1 MPLSTTRITRLALV
15 LYGLTA
21 LSLLGGCTAFSG
33 SQKAPSSAARP
44 QQLSANNAWLY
55 PTETITGGM
64 MGNDYVG
71 NLNQRLQRPV
81 AVAVRDHNLYIVD
94 AGRELLYLYDDF
106 SKRMSILKDLR
117 GVVAGDVP
125 DIYVAADRSYYLADA
140 GGRRVLHFDRNGRLL
155 QTFKDS
161 LNLARPVA
169 VSVDEATG
177 DVYVADGLFDHVL
190 VFNSA
195 GDLWR
200 MIGDRGMEDGEFLNI
215 TAMTR
220 GPDGVYVTARLGKR
234 GQVLD
239 QNSGDFLYAFDDDTL
254 VFPNGIAVDK
264 LDDQAYVS
272 DFFDN
277 SIKIFKH
284 GHLLAT
290 VGGTGASPGRFKGIT
305 DVALESGFL
314 YVADSLNGRIQV
326 FKVTSGAPS
335 AEKNH

>member
-1 MPLSTTRITRLALV
+1 MPLGTARITRLAIALCGLAVISV
-15 LYGLTA
+15 LN
-21 LSLLGGCTAFSG
+21 GCTAFSA
-33 SQKAPSSAARP
+33 SKPMAAPQP
-44 QQLSANNAWLY
+44 LTPANTWLY
-55 PTETITGGM
+55 PLETITGGM
-64 MGNDYVG
+64 MGDKFTG
-71 NLNQRLQRPV
+71 IAQQRLQRPV
-81 AVAVRDHNLYIVD
+81 AVAVRDHVLYIVD
-94 AGRELLYLYDDF
+94 AGAQMLYRYDDLT
-106 SKRMSILKDLR
+106 KRLSVLKDLR
-117 GVVAGDVP
+117 SVVSGEVP

-140 GGRRVLHFDRNGRLL
+140 DGHQVLHFDRNGKLL
-155 QTFKDS
+155 RTFKDS

-200 MIGDRGMEDGEFLNI
+200 MIGDRGLEDGEFLNI

-220 GPDGVYVTARLGKR
+220 GPDGVYITARLGKR
-234 GQVLD
+234 GQVMD
-239 QNSGDFLYAFDDDTL
+239 QNSGKFRYAFDDDTI
-254 VFPNGIAVDK
+254 VFPNGIAVDP
-264 LDDQAYVS
+264 LDDRAYVS

-290 VGGTGASPGRFKGIT
+290 LGGTGATPGRFKGIT
-305 DVALESGFL
+305 HVTLESGFL

-326 FKVTSGAPS
+326 FKITSGAPP
-335 AEKNH
+335 AEKSN

>member
-1 MPLSTTRITRLALV
+1 MPLSTTRIPRLAIV
-15 LYGLTA
+15 LCGLTA
-21 LSLLGGCTAFSG
+21 LSVLGGCTAFST
-33 SQKAPSSAARP
+33 SQKAQTSAVQP
-44 QQLSANNAWLY
+44 QQLTTTNAWLY
-55 PTETITGGM
+55 PMETITGGM
-64 MGNDYVG
+64 MGNDFVG
-71 NLNQRLQRPV
+71 NLDQRLQRPV

-106 SKRMSILKDLR
+106 SKRMTVLKDLR
-117 GVVAGDVP
+117 GVVTGDVP

-140 GGRRVLHFDRNGRLL
+140 GGRRVLHFDRSGQLL
-155 QTFKDS
+155 QSFKDS

-200 MIGDRGMEDGEFLNI
+200 MIGDRGLDNGEFLNI

-220 GPDGVYVTARLGKR
+220 GPDGVYITARLGKR
-234 GQVLD
+234 GQVMD
-239 QNSGDFLYAFDDDTL
+239 QDSGKFLYAFDDDTV
-254 VFPNGIAVDK
+254 VFPNGIAVDP
-264 LDDQAYVS
+264 LDDRAYVS

-277 SIKIFKH
+277 SIKIFKR

-290 VGGTGASPGRFKGIT
+290 LGGTGASPGRFKGIT
-305 DVALESGFL
+305 HVTLESGFL

-326 FKVTSGAPS
+326 FKITSGAPPAAKS
-335 AEKNH
+335 N